1 MVIFFPS
8 STRAFTFIFLQT
20 NFSKCFTCFLAIQA
34 QNLDSIFTYLEPI
47 SACQSSPTNS
57 SIYGLAFTPSSAF
70 LWWLPEFRPLTSCW
84 FSAIP
89 FVCVSAR
96 EYILVFSSDCRIPL
110 LKTHQRLLLLNFTFQ
125 LPKPIYNLVP
135 TYHVH
140 SLLCARTHY
149 TLLRMSC
156 SLFPDFFALPF
167 CSLIPSSGKP
177 KLCPPSKLQ
186 LPVSLTPSWPL
197 LSLTQLSLTH
207 NTSHS
212 MWHLQVLS

>member
-1 MVIFFPS
+1 MPASQVPQILLYTILLLFPPLH
-8 STRAFTFIFLQT
+8 FYG
-20 NFSKCFTCFLAIQA
+20 
-34 QNLDSIFTYLEPI
+34 DSL
-47 SACQSSPTNS
+47 SL
-57 SIYGLAFTPSSAF
+57 G
-70 LWWLPEFRPLTSCW
+70 PLTSCW

-156 SLFPDFFALPF
+156 SLFPDFFCFALL
-167 CSLIPSSGKP
+167 LINSFIWETQIVSTLQAPATCVPDPQLTTSKP
-177 KLCPPSKLQ
+177 DSAFSNSQHLAQYVAPAGTQ
-186 LPVSLTPSWPL
+186 LTVLKKQRGL
-197 LSLTQLSLTH
+197 LSS
-207 NTSHS
+207 SV
-212 MWHLQVLS
+212 HLYF